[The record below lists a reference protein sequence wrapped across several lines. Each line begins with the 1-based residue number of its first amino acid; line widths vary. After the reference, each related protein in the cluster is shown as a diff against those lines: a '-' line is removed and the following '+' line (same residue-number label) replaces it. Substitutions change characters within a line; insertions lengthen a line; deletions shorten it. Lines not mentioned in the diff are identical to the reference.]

1 MEFDNSKF
9 ESNVKTT
16 MSTLDK
22 LKQALNFKGVQ
33 DGAEKSASN
42 ISTLGSAVQTVGAR
56 FSSLEVI
63 GITALSNI
71 TNKAINAGEQMLKS
85 LTIEPVS
92 SGFKEYELKMDSIRT
107 IMASTGESLATVNS
121 YLDELNKYSDETIYS
136 FSDMTANIGKFTNAG
151 VKLDKAVLAIKG
163 VANEAAVSGANANE
177 ASRAMYNF
185 AQALSA
191 GYVKLIDWKSIENA
205 NMATVEFKQELLN
218 TAVALKTVEEQADG
232 TYKVL
237 TTNATGSTM
246 DETISA
252 TKNFNDSLAYQWMT
266 TEVLTNTLA
275 NYADT
280 TTAIGA
286 KAQKAATEV
295 ATFSKAID
303 TLREAAGSGWA
314 QTWQTIIGDREQATE
329 LFTTM
334 VNGIS
339 DIIQKSADARNN
351 MAEMVMNSSWEKLS
365 KKITDTGLSL
375 DTFQDRAAEVAKKYG
390 IDVDRL
396 IKLDGSFGESL
407 KRGWLNA
414 DIFRETLLSLIDG
427 VTGTTG
433 AMTDAESA
441 LSKYSELV
449 RQIIQGDFGNG
460 ADRIKAL
467 TDAGYDYAAVQAL
480 VNKVCYGGKL
490 TVDDMT
496 GSLLQMSDAELK
508 ATGLTED
515 QVKALRALEIEAKYS
530 GTSVSELIDSLSKPS
545 GRELLFSTMEHSISA
560 LKKSMEAIRKAWKN
574 VFPTK
579 MVSQGI
585 YTALAAVE
593 KFSEKLDF
601 NYSTGKKLTTAFE
614 GLFNILDLIRMVIS
628 GGVGLGFRV
637 LKQVME
643 NLGINVLDLAASA
656 GEAISKFHDWVVEN
670 SFIADG
676 ITLVADAIT
685 DAIEM
690 VSKWIAKIKELPQTS
705 ILVSRAMAAIQNGY
719 ATAKTFMS
727 GAVERIGAF
736 IDRLKA
742 MDGISLSNIQI
753 ALKDFWTNV
762 ASYFLNVNSIED
774 NIKSL
779 WNYLQT
785 FISNIRAGGDTAKN
799 AIIGLKDAILQQL
812 SVFVDSIGDKI
823 GIAGDKL
830 GDFGDKISEVFGK
843 VQEFLGNIPWG
854 NVAAIAGMAG
864 GLIGVVKIVNKIRDA
879 FDVFDVIGKIVDAY
893 NLEAQIKKVKAYVE
907 LIKSINITILTTAAA
922 VWIVVDALRRLQD
935 VTLDSDMIAK
945 AALVVEVLGVLMGI
959 TKLIGG
965 KTSGFGILAMA
976 IGIKV
981 IIALLDDIMEVDVDR
996 VMDNI
1001 NKLSIVMGMVA
1012 ALLLVS
1018 NLGNWKGGVALLT
1031 MSLGLTLLLGVVKIA
1046 SAMKTSTIDKGVSAL
1061 WKMFSFIGVFELL
1074 SLAAKNALKAAAGVA
1089 LLSVAIGMLLADIV
1103 LIGLLDERTVD
1114 YGITVLAK
1122 LMGLVDIMMLFSSA
1136 TGKGNWK
1143 SIAALAAV
1151 IATLTGS
1158 LVLLSFCDPES
1169 IKPATACLSALIGM
1183 FSLME
1188 GTSAFTKNAS
1198 TGPIVTMGI
1207 VVAALGGIL
1216 IAISKWSNPDTLIPS
1231 AEALS
1236 LLMASLS
1243 VSLLII
1249 SNAKSVSTSALG
1261 ALAGIALITGLLGLM
1276 LAGLSQIT
1284 DPTTIMPLTI
1294 SLAIMLGTFVAA
1306 LTVLSLVGPIA
1317 SGAVAGLE
1325 ALGIVVTAITAF
1337 IVLVGG
1343 INELCPELET
1353 FLDSGITVLNKVA
1366 SGIGQFVGNLIS
1378 GIGIGVTDG
1387 LPAIGEN
1394 IKAFT
1399 DSLAGVDSSSVDAAT
1414 SIASVIVALSAANVL
1429 DGLAGLLNFF
1439 SGSSSTS
1446 SWADSMAEL
1455 GEAMASFSESISGLS
1470 DDAVTKAGL
1479 AADVMDKMIEVT
1491 KLVPKEGGIIQKIAG
1506 TSDIGKFGQSMVS
1519 AAVAIINF
1527 DNQTSVLTEDNV
1539 AKAELAA
1546 NIISK
1551 MTEVAELVPKEGGI
1565 VQKIA
1570 GTSDIGK
1577 FGQSMVSAA
1586 VAIINFDNQTSVLT
1600 EDNVAKAELA
1610 ANIISKMTEVAELVP
1625 KEGGIV
1631 QKIAG
1636 STSIDNF
1643 GASMASAGYS
1653 VQQFCSAVKDVS
1665 STDVVHSAYVFTI
1678 MQNIIDAGDLA
1689 VGLDSDFYMIDW
1701 DAFKAGAANMADGL
1715 LTFTN
1720 SFSGL
1725 TTGDITSA
1733 KSAISALKEVLD
1745 IAGSFNSSSSLV
1757 STTAVIGFKAFC
1769 IALSECGPKIVS
1781 FARVMTGTSS
1791 STISTSVSKLKQIID
1806 LASLVKS
1813 SDLSAL
1819 STLSSS
1825 LNSLSSLNFGTSNFQ
1840 NGGEQLS
1847 KGINSMMN
1855 SATESISGSI
1865 SKMTNAMTK
1874 VVSATAKVAQSQ
1886 ASKFSMIGLTYAIK
1900 MAAGLSSGRSR
1911 VSTNAGAVA
1920 ASGARGANG
1929 YYYSYYN
1936 AGAYMVSGFAKGI
1949 RDNTYL
1955 SVTASKEMALK
1966 ALNAAKAILKEH
1978 SPSRAMYQVGAY
1990 AGEGFANGLNAYS
2003 NTSYI
2008 VGGNV
2013 ANQAIEAMRDAVS
2026 SVNSVLA
2033 SDLDATPT
2041 IRPVMDLSDVQSGM
2055 STIGSIF
2062 NSSTLGSYGAA
2073 RSVNRLMNLRSQ
2085 YANNNDI
2092 VNAVNGLKSALAGSS
2107 GDTYQIN
2114 GITYDDGSNI
2124 SDAVKTIVRAVTTG
2138 RRV

>member
-1 MEFDNSKF
+1 MSKTIDDRVVQMEFDNSKF

-163 VANEAAVSGANANE
+163 VANEAAVSGVNANE

-191 GYVKLIDWKSIENA
+191 GYVKLIDWKSIEYA

-508 ATGLTED
+508 AAGLTED
-515 QVKALRALEIEAKYS
+515 QVKALRSLEVQAKYS

-560 LKKSMEAIRKAWKN
+560 LKKSIEAIRKAWKN

-685 DAIEM
+685 DAIKM
-690 VSKWIAKIKELPQTS
+690 VSKWVAKIKELPQTS

-727 GAVERIGAF
+727 GAVERIEAMKRVGFKKSTKLLVGTMDGYAYKDYWT
-736 IDRLKA
+736 IDR
-742 MDGISLSNIQI
+742 
-753 ALKDFWTNV
+753 
-762 ASYFLNVNSIED
+762 
-774 NIKSL
+774 
-779 WNYLQT
+779 
-785 FISNIRAGGDTAKN
+785 
-799 AIIGLKDAILQQL
+799 
-812 SVFVDSIGDKI
+812 
-823 GIAGDKL
+823 
-830 GDFGDKISEVFGK
+830 
-843 VQEFLGNIPWG
+843 
-854 NVAAIAGMAG
+854 
-864 GLIGVVKIVNKIRDA
+864 
-879 FDVFDVIGKIVDAY
+879 
-893 NLEAQIKKVKAYVE
+893 
-907 LIKSINITILTTAAA
+907 
-922 VWIVVDALRRLQD
+922 
-935 VTLDSDMIAK
+935 
-945 AALVVEVLGVLMGI
+945 
-959 TKLIGG
+959 
-965 KTSGFGILAMA
+965 
-976 IGIKV
+976 
-981 IIALLDDIMEVDVDR
+981 
-996 VMDNI
+996 
-1001 NKLSIVMGMVA
+1001 
-1012 ALLLVS
+1012 
-1018 NLGNWKGGVALLT
+1018 
-1031 MSLGLTLLLGVVKIA
+1031 
-1046 SAMKTSTIDKGVSAL
+1046 
-1061 WKMFSFIGVFELL
+1061 
-1074 SLAAKNALKAAAGVA
+1074 
-1089 LLSVAIGMLLADIV
+1089 
-1103 LIGLLDERTVD
+1103 
-1114 YGITVLAK
+1114 
-1122 LMGLVDIMMLFSSA
+1122 
-1136 TGKGNWK
+1136 
-1143 SIAALAAV
+1143 
-1151 IATLTGS
+1151 
-1158 LVLLSFCDPES
+1158 
-1169 IKPATACLSALIGM
+1169 
-1183 FSLME
+1183 
-1188 GTSAFTKNAS
+1188 
-1198 TGPIVTMGI
+1198 
-1207 VVAALGGIL
+1207 
-1216 IAISKWSNPDTLIPS
+1216 
-1231 AEALS
+1231 
-1236 LLMASLS
+1236 
-1243 VSLLII
+1243 
-1249 SNAKSVSTSALG
+1249 
-1261 ALAGIALITGLLGLM
+1261 
-1276 LAGLSQIT
+1276 
-1284 DPTTIMPLTI
+1284 
-1294 SLAIMLGTFVAA
+1294 
-1306 LTVLSLVGPIA
+1306 
-1317 SGAVAGLE
+1317 
-1325 ALGIVVTAITAF
+1325 
-1337 IVLVGG
+1337 
-1343 INELCPELET
+1343 
-1353 FLDSGITVLNKVA
+1353 
-1366 SGIGQFVGNLIS
+1366 
-1378 GIGIGVTDG
+1378 
-1387 LPAIGEN
+1387 
-1394 IKAFT
+1394 
-1399 DSLAGVDSSSVDAAT
+1399 
-1414 SIASVIVALSAANVL
+1414 
-1429 DGLAGLLNFF
+1429 
-1439 SGSSSTS
+1439 
-1446 SWADSMAEL
+1446 
-1455 GEAMASFSESISGLS
+1455 
-1470 DDAVTKAGL
+1470 
-1479 AADVMDKMIEVT
+1479 
-1491 KLVPKEGGIIQKIAG
+1491 
-1506 TSDIGKFGQSMVS
+1506 
-1519 AAVAIINF
+1519 
-1527 DNQTSVLTEDNV
+1527 
-1539 AKAELAA
+1539 
-1546 NIISK
+1546 
-1551 MTEVAELVPKEGGI
+1551 
-1565 VQKIA
+1565 
-1570 GTSDIGK
+1570 
-1577 FGQSMVSAA
+1577 
-1586 VAIINFDNQTSVLT
+1586 
-1600 EDNVAKAELA
+1600 
-1610 ANIISKMTEVAELVP
+1610 
-1625 KEGGIV
+1625 
-1631 QKIAG
+1631 
-1636 STSIDNF
+1636 
-1643 GASMASAGYS
+1643 
-1653 VQQFCSAVKDVS
+1653 
-1665 STDVVHSAYVFTI
+1665 
-1678 MQNIIDAGDLA
+1678 
-1689 VGLDSDFYMIDW
+1689 
-1701 DAFKAGAANMADGL
+1701 
-1715 LTFTN
+1715 
-1720 SFSGL
+1720 
-1725 TTGDITSA
+1725 
-1733 KSAISALKEVLD
+1733 
-1745 IAGSFNSSSSLV
+1745 
-1757 STTAVIGFKAFC
+1757 
-1769 IALSECGPKIVS
+1769 
-1781 FARVMTGTSS
+1781 
-1791 STISTSVSKLKQIID
+1791 
-1806 LASLVKS
+1806 
-1813 SDLSAL
+1813 
-1819 STLSSS
+1819 
-1825 LNSLSSLNFGTSNFQ
+1825 
-1840 NGGEQLS
+1840 
-1847 KGINSMMN
+1847 
-1855 SATESISGSI
+1855 
-1865 SKMTNAMTK
+1865 
-1874 VVSATAKVAQSQ
+1874 
-1886 ASKFSMIGLTYAIK
+1886 
-1900 MAAGLSSGRSR
+1900 
-1911 VSTNAGAVA
+1911 
-1920 ASGARGANG
+1920 
-1929 YYYSYYN
+1929 
-1936 AGAYMVSGFAKGI
+1936 
-1949 RDNTYL
+1949 
-1955 SVTASKEMALK
+1955 
-1966 ALNAAKAILKEH
+1966 
-1978 SPSRAMYQVGAY
+1978 
-1990 AGEGFANGLNAYS
+1990 
-2003 NTSYI
+2003 
-2008 VGGNV
+2008 
-2013 ANQAIEAMRDAVS
+2013 
-2026 SVNSVLA
+2026 
-2033 SDLDATPT
+2033 
-2041 IRPVMDLSDVQSGM
+2041 
-2055 STIGSIF
+2055 
-2062 NSSTLGSYGAA
+2062 
-2073 RSVNRLMNLRSQ
+2073 
-2085 YANNNDI
+2085 
-2092 VNAVNGLKSALAGSS
+2092 
-2107 GDTYQIN
+2107 
-2114 GITYDDGSNI
+2114 
-2124 SDAVKTIVRAVTTG
+2124 
-2138 RRV
+2138 

>member
-1 MEFDNSKF
+1 MSKTIDDRVVQMEFDNSKF

-508 ATGLTED
+508 AAGLTED
-515 QVKALRALEIEAKYS
+515 QVKALRSLEVQAKYS

-560 LKKSMEAIRKAWKN
+560 LKKSIEAIRKAWKN

-685 DAIEM
+685 DAIKM
-690 VSKWIAKIKELPQTS
+690 VSKWVAKIKELPQTS

-727 GAVERIGAF
+727 GAVERIEAF

-742 MDGISLSNIQI
+742 MDGISLGNIQD
-753 ALKDFWTNV
+753 ALEDFWTNV
-762 ASYFLNVNSIED
+762 VGYFLNVDSIED
-774 NIKSL
+774 KIKSF
-779 WNYLQT
+779 WSYLRI
-785 FISNIRAGGDTAKN
+785 FISNIRAGGDSAKN
-799 AIIGLKDAILQQL
+799 AIIGLKDSILQQL
-812 SVFVDSIGDKI
+812 SAFVSSIGDKI

-830 GDFGDKISEVFGK
+830 GGFSDKISEVFGK
-843 VQEFLGNIPWG
+843 VQEFLGDIPWG
-854 NVAAIAGMAG
+854 NVAALAGVAGVLTIIAKIAKKIKDLASPLD
-864 GLIGVVKIVNKIRDA
+864 LISDA
-879 FDVFDVIGKIVDAY
+879 LDAY
-893 NLEAQIKKVKAYVE
+893 KTKAKAEKIQAIADV
-907 LIKSINITILTTAAA
+907 IKSIALAIAATAAA
-922 VWIVVDALRRLQD
+922 IWVVVDALKNLQD
-935 VTLDSDMIAK
+935 ITLNSDLISKVTLVVG
-945 AALVVEVLGVLMGI
+945 ALGGLMAI
-959 TKLIGG
+959 SKFTGG
-965 KTSGFGILAMA
+965 KANGFGILAMA
-976 IGIKV
+976 VGIKIV
-981 IIALLDDIMEVDVDR
+981 IALLDDIMAIDVDN
-996 VMDNI
+996 VKAHIDQ
-1001 NKLSIVMGMVA
+1001 LGIVLGMLA
-1012 ALLLVS
+1012 SLLLVS

-1122 LMGLVDIMMLFSSA
+1122 FMGLVDIMMLFSNA

-1158 LVLLSFCDPES
+1158 LVRLSFCDPES

-1198 TGPIVTMGI
+1198 TGPIVAMGI

-1216 IAISKWSNPDTLIPS
+1216 IAISKWPNPDALIPS

-1236 LLMASLS
+1236 LLMAALS

-1261 ALAGIALITGLLGLM
+1261 ALAGIVLITGLLGLM

-1317 SGAVAGLE
+1317 NGAVAGLE

-1343 INELCPELET
+1343 INELCPDLET
-1353 FLDSGITVLNKVA
+1353 FLDSGIPVLNKVA

-1414 SIASVIVALSAANVL
+1414 SIASVIVALSASSVL
-1429 DGLAGLLNFF
+1429 DG
-1439 SGSSSTS
+1439 
-1446 SWADSMAEL
+1446 
-1455 GEAMASFSESISGLS
+1455 ISGLLSNLTGNSEGWEDKLASFGTAFKSFADSIS
-1470 DDAVTKAGL
+1470 DIPDDTVDKTKTVIDIMTPLIEVANKIPNSGGWFGKIVGDNDIDTFGDMMESFGESITAFSNAIEGIDSS
-1479 AADVMDKMIEVT
+1479 AADHAYYAYRVASNVIEAAKLFTGDASDTYFLNVNLKIFKNNASGLGDAITAFCDAFANLNMDDVNVVT
-1491 KLVPKEGGIIQKIAG
+1491 GIIDEFQNAINVVNTTTFPNG
-1506 TSDIGKFGQSMVS
+1506 STLTSFTTFS
-1519 AAVAIINF
+1519 AALSKVAPNIASYVNTMSGITATGVATAVSNLSKF
-1527 DNQTSVLTEDNV
+1527 ADSAEVL
-1539 AKAELAA
+1539 A
-1546 NIISK
+1546 
-1551 MTEVAELVPKEGGI
+1551 GI
-1565 VQKIA
+1565 
-1570 GTSDIGK
+1570 D
-1577 FGQSMVSAA
+1577 SATLDSA
-1586 VAIINFDNQTSVLT
+1586 FSSL
-1600 EDNVAKAELA
+1600 
-1610 ANIISKMTEVAELVP
+1610 
-1625 KEGGIV
+1625 
-1631 QKIAG
+1631 G
-1636 STSIDNF
+1636 SL
-1643 GASMASAGYS
+1643 
-1653 VQQFCSAVKDVS
+1653 Q
-1665 STDVVHSAYVFTI
+1665 
-1678 MQNIIDAGDLA
+1678 
-1689 VGLDSDFYMIDW
+1689 GLD
-1701 DAFKAGAANMADGL
+1701 
-1715 LTFTN
+1715 FT
-1720 SFSGL
+1720 SGL
-1725 TTGDITSA
+1725 Q
-1733 KSAISALKEVLD
+1733 KSD
-1745 IAGSFNSSSSLV
+1745 
-1757 STTAVIGFKAFC
+1757 
-1769 IALSECGPKIVS
+1769 
-1781 FARVMTGTSS
+1781 
-1791 STISTSVSKLKQIID
+1791 
-1806 LASLVKS
+1806 
-1813 SDLSAL
+1813 
-1819 STLSSS
+1819 
-1825 LNSLSSLNFGTSNFQ
+1825 
-1840 NGGEQLS
+1840 EQLS

-1990 AGEGFANGLNAYS
+1990 AGEGFANGLSAYS

>member
-1 MEFDNSKF
+1 MSKTIDDRVVQMEFDNSKF

-508 ATGLTED
+508 AAGLTED
-515 QVKALRALEIEAKYS
+515 QVKALRSLEVQAKYS

-560 LKKSMEAIRKAWKN
+560 LKKSIEAIRKAWKN

-685 DAIEM
+685 DAIKM
-690 VSKWIAKIKELPQTS
+690 VSKWVAKIKELPQTS

-727 GAVERIGAF
+727 GAVERIEAF

-742 MDGISLSNIQI
+742 MDGISLGNIQN
-753 ALKDFWTNV
+753 ALEDFWTNV
-762 ASYFLNVNSIED
+762 VGYFLNVDSIED
-774 NIKSL
+774 KIKSF
-779 WNYLQT
+779 WSYLRI
-785 FISNIRAGGDTAKN
+785 FISNIRAGGDSAKN
-799 AIIGLKDAILQQL
+799 AIIGLKDSILQQL
-812 SVFVDSIGDKI
+812 SAFVSSIGDKI

-830 GDFGDKISEVFGK
+830 GGFSDKISEVFGK
-843 VQEFLGNIPWG
+843 VQEFLGDIPWG
-854 NVAAIAGMAG
+854 NVAALAGVAGVLTIIAKIAKKIKDLASPLD
-864 GLIGVVKIVNKIRDA
+864 LISDA
-879 FDVFDVIGKIVDAY
+879 LDAY
-893 NLEAQIKKVKAYVE
+893 KTKAKAEKIQAIADV
-907 LIKSINITILTTAAA
+907 IKSIALAIAATAAA
-922 VWIVVDALRRLQD
+922 IWVVVDALKNLQD
-935 VTLDSDMIAK
+935 ITLNSDLISKVTLVVG
-945 AALVVEVLGVLMGI
+945 ALGGLMAI
-959 TKLIGG
+959 SKFTGG
-965 KTSGFGILAMA
+965 KANGFGILAMA
-976 IGIKV
+976 VGIKIV
-981 IIALLDDIMEVDVDR
+981 IALLDDIMAIDVDN
-996 VMDNI
+996 VKAHIDQ
-1001 NKLSIVMGMVA
+1001 LGIVLGMLA
-1012 ALLLVS
+1012 SLLLVS

-1198 TGPIVTMGI
+1198 TGPIVAMGI

-1414 SIASVIVALSAANVL
+1414 SIASVIVALSASSVL
-1429 DGLAGLLNFF
+1429 DG
-1439 SGSSSTS
+1439 
-1446 SWADSMAEL
+1446 
-1455 GEAMASFSESISGLS
+1455 ISGLLSNLTGNSEGWEDKLASFGTAFKSFADSIS
-1470 DDAVTKAGL
+1470 DIPDDTVDKTKTVIDIMTPL
-1479 AADVMDKMIEVT
+1479 IEVANKIPNSGGWLGKIVGDNDIDT
-1491 KLVPKEGGIIQKIAG
+1491 FGDMMESFGESITAFSNAIEGI
-1506 TSDIGKFGQSMVS
+1506 SEDSV
-1519 AAVAIINF
+1519 
-1527 DNQTSVLTEDNV
+1527 DN
-1539 AKAELAA
+1539 A
-1546 NIISK
+1546 
-1551 MTEVAELVPKEGGI
+1551 
-1565 VQKIA
+1565 
-1570 GTSDIGK
+1570 
-1577 FGQSMVSAA
+1577 
-1586 VAIINFDNQTSVLT
+1586 
-1600 EDNVAKAELA
+1600 
-1610 ANIISKMTEVAELVP
+1610 
-1625 KEGGIV
+1625 
-1631 QKIAG
+1631 
-1636 STSIDNF
+1636 
-1643 GASMASAGYS
+1643 
-1653 VQQFCSAVKDVS
+1653 
-1665 STDVVHSAYVFTI
+1665 
-1678 MQNIIDAGDLA
+1678 
-1689 VGLDSDFYMIDW
+1689 
-1701 DAFKAGAANMADGL
+1701 
-1715 LTFTN
+1715 
-1720 SFSGL
+1720 
-1725 TTGDITSA
+1725 
-1733 KSAISALKEVLD
+1733 
-1745 IAGSFNSSSSLV
+1745 
-1757 STTAVIGFKAFC
+1757 
-1769 IALSECGPKIVS
+1769 KIVS
-1781 FARVMTGTSS
+1781 EVMGYITDIANNVPNSGGWLGKIVGDNDIDTFGDMMESFGESITAFSNAIEGIDSSAADHAYYAYRVASNVIEAAKLFTGDASDTYFLNVNWEIFKNNASGLGDAITAFCDAFANLNMDDVNVVTG
-1791 STISTSVSKLKQIID
+1791 IID
-1806 LASLVKS
+1806 EFQNAINVVNTTTFPNGSTLTSFTTFSA
-1813 SDLSAL
+1813 AL
-1819 STLSSS
+1819 SKVAPNIASYVNTMSGITATGVATAVSNLSKFADSAEVLAGIDSATLDSAFSS
-1825 LNSLSSLNFGTSNFQ
+1825 LDSLQGLDFTSGLQ
-1840 NGGEQLS
+1840 KSDEQLS

-1990 AGEGFANGLNAYS
+1990 AGEGFANGLSAYS

>member
-1 MEFDNSKF
+1 MSKTIDDRVVQMEFDNSKF

-237 TTNATGSTM
+237 TTNAAGSTM

-365 KKITDTGLSL
+365 KKITDTGISL

-390 IDVDRL
+390 IDVERL

-433 AMTDAESA
+433 AVLSAEDALTKYSA
-441 LSKYSELV
+441 LVKS
-449 RQIIQGDFGNG
+449 IIHGDYGNG
-460 ADRIKAL
+460 EARVKAL
-467 TDAGYDYAAVQAL
+467 TAAGYDYAAVQAL

-508 ATGLTED
+508 AAGLTED

-685 DAIEM
+685 DAIKM
-690 VSKWIAKIKELPQTS
+690 VSKWIAKIKELLQTS

-719 ATAKTFMS
+719 ATAKMFMS

-742 MDGISLSNIQI
+742 MDGISLGNIQD
-753 ALKDFWTNV
+753 ALEDFWTNV
-762 ASYFLNVNSIED
+762 VGYFLNVDSIED
-774 NIKSL
+774 KIKSF
-779 WNYLQT
+779 WSYLRI
-785 FISNIRAGGDTAKN
+785 FISNIRAGGDSAKN
-799 AIIGLKDAILQQL
+799 AIIGLKDSILQQL
-812 SVFVDSIGDKI
+812 SAFVSSIGDKI

-830 GDFGDKISEVFGK
+830 GGFSDKISEVFGK
-843 VQEFLGNIPWG
+843 VQEFLGDIPWG
-854 NVAAIAGMAG
+854 NVAALAGVAGVLTIIAKIAKKIKDLASPLD
-864 GLIGVVKIVNKIRDA
+864 LISDA
-879 FDVFDVIGKIVDAY
+879 LDAY
-893 NLEAQIKKVKAYVE
+893 KTKAKAEKIQAIADV
-907 LIKSINITILTTAAA
+907 IKSIALAIAATAAA
-922 VWIVVDALRRLQD
+922 IWVVVDALKNLQD
-935 VTLDSDMIAK
+935 ITLNSDLISKVTLVVG
-945 AALVVEVLGVLMGI
+945 ALGGLMAI
-959 TKLIGG
+959 SKFTGG
-965 KTSGFGILAMA
+965 KANGFGILAMA
-976 IGIKV
+976 VGIKIV
-981 IIALLDDIMEVDVDR
+981 IALLDDIMAIDVDN
-996 VMDNI
+996 VKAHIDQ
-1001 NKLSIVMGMVA
+1001 LGIVLGMLA
-1012 ALLLVS
+1012 SLLLVS

-1089 LLSVAIGMLLADIV
+1089 LLSVAIGMLLTDIV

-1122 LMGLVDIMMLFSSA
+1122 FMGLVDIMMLFSSA

-1188 GTSAFTKNAS
+1188 GISAFTKDAS

-1216 IAISKWSNPDTLIPS
+1216 IAISKWSNPDTLIPF

-1455 GEAMASFSESISGLS
+1455 GEAMVSFSESISGLS
-1470 DDAVTKAGL
+1470 DDAVTKAGS

-1527 DNQTSVLTEDNV
+1527 DNQTSVLTEDNA

-1546 NIISK
+1546 NIIRK
-1551 MTEVAELVPKEGGI
+1551 MTEVAELVPK
-1565 VQKIA
+1565 
-1570 GTSDIGK
+1570 D
-1577 FGQSMVSAA
+1577 
-1586 VAIINFDNQTSVLT
+1586 
-1600 EDNVAKAELA
+1600 
-1610 ANIISKMTEVAELVP
+1610 
-1625 KEGGIV
+1625 GGIV

-1636 STSIDNF
+1636 STGIDNF

-1665 STDVVHSAYVFTI
+1665 STDVVHSAHVFTI

-1715 LTFTN
+1715 LAFTN

-1990 AGEGFANGLNAYS
+1990 AGEGFANGLSAYS

>member
-1 MEFDNSKF
+1 MSKTIDDRVVQMEFDNSKF
-9 ESNVKTT
+9 EGNVKTT
-16 MSTLDK
+16 MSTLEK

-42 ISTLGSAVQTVGAR
+42 ISTLGSTVQTVGAR

-92 SGFKEYELKMDSIRT
+92 SGFQEYELKMDSIRT

-121 YLDELNKYSDETIYS
+121 YLNELNKYSDETIYS
-136 FSDMTANIGKFTNAG
+136 FSDMTQNIGKFTNAG

-237 TTNATGSTM
+237 TTNAAGSTM
-246 DETISA
+246 DDTISA

-303 TLREAAGSGWA
+303 TLQEAAGSGWA
-314 QTWQTIIGDREQATE
+314 QTWQTIIGDREEATE
-329 LFTTM
+329 LFTVM

-396 IKLDGSFGESL
+396 IKRDGSFGESL

-480 VNKVCYGGKL
+480 VNKVVAGGTL
-490 TVDDMT
+490 TIDDMT
-496 GSLLQMSDAELK
+496 GSLLSMTDAELK
-508 ATGLTED
+508 TSGLTDD
-515 QVKALRALEIEAKYS
+515 QVRALRALEIEAKYS
-530 GTSVSELIDSLSKPS
+530 NTSVSELIDNLTKPS

-585 YTALAAVE
+585 YNALAAVE

-656 GEAISKFHDWVVEN
+656 GEAITKFHDWVVEN

-676 ITLVADAIT
+676 VKVVADIIT
-685 DAIEM
+685 DAINV

-705 ILVSRAMAAIQNGY
+705 MLVSRAMAAIQNGY

-742 MDGISLSNIQI
+742 MDGISLGNIQD
-753 ALKDFWTNV
+753 ALEDFWTNV
-762 ASYFLNVNSIED
+762 VGYFLNVDSIED
-774 NIKSL
+774 KIKSF
-779 WNYLQT
+779 WSYLQI
-785 FISNIRAGGDTAKN
+785 FISNIRAGGDNAKN
-799 AIIGLKDAILQQL
+799 AIIGLKDSILQQL
-812 SVFVDSIGDKI
+812 SAFVSSIGEKI

-830 GDFGDKISEVFGK
+830 GGFGDKISEVFGK
-843 VQEFLGNIPWG
+843 VQEFLGDIPLG
-854 NVAAIAGMAG
+854 NVAAFAGVAG
-864 GLIGVVKIVNKIRDA
+864 ILTIIVKIAKKIKDLASPLDLISDA
-879 FDVFDVIGKIVDAY
+879 LDAY
-893 NLEAQIKKVKAYVE
+893 KTKAKAEKIQAIADV
-907 LIKSINITILTTAAA
+907 IKSIALAIAATAAA
-922 VWIVVDALRRLQD
+922 IWIVVDALKNLQD
-935 VTLDSDMIAK
+935 ITLNSDLISKVTLVVG
-945 AALVVEVLGVLMGI
+945 ALGGLMAI
-959 TKLIGG
+959 SKFTGG
-965 KTSGFGILAMA
+965 KANGFGILAMA
-976 IGIKV
+976 VGIKIV
-981 IIALLDDIMEVDVDR
+981 IALLDDIMAIDVDN
-996 VMDNI
+996 VKAHIDQ
-1001 NKLSIVMGMVA
+1001 LGIVLGMLA
-1012 ALLLVS
+1012 SLLLVS

-1114 YGITVLAK
+1114 YGVTVLAK

-1151 IATLTGS
+1151 IATLTGA
-1158 LVLLSFCDPES
+1158 LVLLSLCDPES
-1169 IKPATACLSALIGM
+1169 IKPAAACLSALIGM

-1188 GTSAFTKNAS
+1188 GASGFTKDAS
-1198 TGPIVTMGI
+1198 KGSIVIMAA

-1216 IAISKWSNPDTLIPS
+1216 IAISKWSNPDALIPS

-1317 SGAVAGLE
+1317 NKAVAGLE
-1325 ALGIVVTAITAF
+1325 VLGIVVTAITAF

-1343 INELCPELET
+1343 INELCPDLET

-1378 GIGIGVTDG
+1378 GVGIGVTDG

-1399 DSLAGVDSSSVDAAT
+1399 DSLVGVDSSAVDAAT
-1414 SIASVIVALSAANVL
+1414 SIASVIVALSASSVL
-1429 DGLAGLLNFF
+1429 DG
-1439 SGSSSTS
+1439 
-1446 SWADSMAEL
+1446 
-1455 GEAMASFSESISGLS
+1455 ISGLLSNLTGNSEGWEDKLASFGTAFKSFADSIS
-1470 DDAVTKAGL
+1470 DIPDDTVDKAKAVIDIMTPLIEVSNEIPNSGGL
-1479 AADVMDKMIEVT
+1479 LGKIVGDNDIDTFGTMMESLGGSITAFSNTIEGIDSSAADHAYYAYRVASNVIEAEKLFTGDDSDTCFFNVNLETFKNNASGLGDAITAFCDAFANLNMDDVNVVT
-1491 KLVPKEGGIIQKIAG
+1491 GIINEFQNAINVVNTTTFPNG
-1506 TSDIGKFGQSMVS
+1506 STLTSFTTFS
-1519 AAVAIINF
+1519 AALSKVAPNIVSYVNTMSGITATGVATAVSNLSKF
-1527 DNQTSVLTEDNV
+1527 ADSAEVL
-1539 AKAELAA
+1539 A
-1546 NIISK
+1546 
-1551 MTEVAELVPKEGGI
+1551 GI
-1565 VQKIA
+1565 
-1570 GTSDIGK
+1570 D
-1577 FGQSMVSAA
+1577 SATLDSA
-1586 VAIINFDNQTSVLT
+1586 FSSL
-1600 EDNVAKAELA
+1600 
-1610 ANIISKMTEVAELVP
+1610 
-1625 KEGGIV
+1625 
-1631 QKIAG
+1631 G
-1636 STSIDNF
+1636 SL
-1643 GASMASAGYS
+1643 
-1653 VQQFCSAVKDVS
+1653 Q
-1665 STDVVHSAYVFTI
+1665 
-1678 MQNIIDAGDLA
+1678 
-1689 VGLDSDFYMIDW
+1689 GLD
-1701 DAFKAGAANMADGL
+1701 
-1715 LTFTN
+1715 FT
-1720 SFSGL
+1720 SGL
-1725 TTGDITSA
+1725 Q
-1733 KSAISALKEVLD
+1733 KSD
-1745 IAGSFNSSSSLV
+1745 
-1757 STTAVIGFKAFC
+1757 
-1769 IALSECGPKIVS
+1769 
-1781 FARVMTGTSS
+1781 
-1791 STISTSVSKLKQIID
+1791 KQ
-1806 LASLVKS
+1806 
-1813 SDLSAL
+1813 
-1819 STLSSS
+1819 
-1825 LNSLSSLNFGTSNFQ
+1825 F
-1840 NGGEQLS
+1840 S

-1886 ASKFSMIGLTYAIK
+1886 ASKFSTIGLTYAIK

-1920 ASGARGANG
+1920 ASGASGANS
-1929 YYYSYYN
+1929 YYYRYYS
-1936 AGAYMVSGFAKGI
+1936 AGSNLVSGFAQGI
-1949 RDNTYL
+1949 RDSTYL
-1955 SVTASKEMALK
+1955 STTASKEMALK
-1966 ALNAAKAILKEH
+1966 ALNAAKRILKEH

-1990 AGEGFANGLNAYS
+1990 AGEGFANGLTAYNGISYNAGE
-2003 NTSYI
+2003 T
-2008 VGGNV
+2008 V
-2013 ANQAIEAMRDAVS
+2013 ANQAITAMRDAVS
-2026 SVNSVLA
+2026 SVNAVLA
-2033 SDLDATPT
+2033 SDLDNTPT

-2055 STIGSIF
+2055 SMIGSIF
-2062 NSSTLGSYGAA
+2062 DSNGLSTYGSARGVTRMMNSRAQAVGT
-2073 RSVNRLMNLRSQ
+2073 M
-2085 YANNNDI
+2085 DI
-2092 VNAVNGLKSALAGSS
+2092 INAVKDLKSSVVGAS
-2107 GDTYQIN
+2107 GNTYQIN

-2124 SDAVKTIVRAVTTG
+2124 TEAVKTIVDAVTTRG
-2138 RRV
+2138 RV

>member
-1 MEFDNSKF
+1 MSKTIDDRVVQMEFDNSKF

-508 ATGLTED
+508 AAGLTED
-515 QVKALRALEIEAKYS
+515 QVKALRSLEIQAKYS

-560 LKKSMEAIRKAWKN
+560 LKKSIEAIRKAWKN

-601 NYSTGKKLTTAFE
+601 NYSTGKKLTIAFE

-685 DAIEM
+685 DAIKM
-690 VSKWIAKIKELPQTS
+690 VSKWVAKIKELPQTS

-742 MDGISLSNIQI
+742 MDGISLGNIQD
-753 ALKDFWTNV
+753 ALEDFWTNV
-762 ASYFLNVNSIED
+762 VGYFLNVDSIED
-774 NIKSL
+774 KIKSF
-779 WNYLQT
+779 WSYLRI
-785 FISNIRAGGDTAKN
+785 FISNIRAGGDSAKN
-799 AIIGLKDAILQQL
+799 AIIGLKDSILQQL
-812 SVFVDSIGDKI
+812 SAFVSSIGDKI

-830 GDFGDKISEVFGK
+830 GGFSDKISEVFGK
-843 VQEFLGNIPWG
+843 VQEFLGDIPWG
-854 NVAAIAGMAG
+854 NVAALAGVAGVLTIIAKIAKKIKDLASPLD
-864 GLIGVVKIVNKIRDA
+864 LISDA
-879 FDVFDVIGKIVDAY
+879 LDAY
-893 NLEAQIKKVKAYVE
+893 KTKAKAEKIQAIADV
-907 LIKSINITILTTAAA
+907 IKSIALAIAATAAA
-922 VWIVVDALRRLQD
+922 IWVVVDALKNLQD
-935 VTLDSDMIAK
+935 ITLNSDLISKVTLVVG
-945 AALVVEVLGVLMGI
+945 ALGGLMAI
-959 TKLIGG
+959 SKFTGG
-965 KTSGFGILAMA
+965 KANGFGILAMA
-976 IGIKV
+976 VGIKIV
-981 IIALLDDIMEVDVDR
+981 IALLDDIMAIDVDN
-996 VMDNI
+996 VKAHIDQ
-1001 NKLSIVMGMVA
+1001 LGIVLGMLA
-1012 ALLLVS
+1012 SLLLVS

-1122 LMGLVDIMMLFSSA
+1122 FMGLVDIMMLFSSA

-1570 GTSDIGK
+1570 G
-1577 FGQSMVSAA
+1577 
-1586 VAIINFDNQTSVLT
+1586 
-1600 EDNVAKAELA
+1600 
-1610 ANIISKMTEVAELVP
+1610 
-1625 KEGGIV
+1625 
-1631 QKIAG
+1631 

-1733 KSAISALKEVLD
+1733 KSAISALKEVFD

-1840 NGGEQLS
+1840 NGGEQFS
-1847 KGINSMMN
+1847 KGINSMMTA
-1855 SATESISGSI
+1855 ATKSISGSS
-1865 SKMTNAMTK
+1865 SKMMSAMTK

-1886 ASKFSMIGLTYAIK
+1886 ASKFSTIGLTYAIK
-1900 MAAGLSSGRSR
+1900 LAAGLNSGRSR
-1911 VSTNAGAVA
+1911 VSSSAATVA

-1990 AGEGFANGLNAYS
+1990 AGEGFANGLSAYS
-2003 NTSYI
+2003 NTSCI

-2013 ANQAIEAMRDAVS
+2013 ANQAIEAMRGAVS

-2055 STIGSIF
+2055 SMIGSIF

-2073 RSVNRLMNLRSQ
+2073 RSVNRLMNSRSQ

>member
-1 MEFDNSKF
+1 MSKTIDDRVVQMEFDNSKF

-218 TAVALKTVEEQADG
+218 TAVALKTVKEQADG

-508 ATGLTED
+508 AAGLTED
-515 QVKALRALEIEAKYS
+515 QVKALRSLEVQAKYS

-560 LKKSMEAIRKAWKN
+560 LKKSIEAIRKAWEN

-685 DAIEM
+685 DAIKM
-690 VSKWIAKIKELPQTS
+690 VSKWVAKIKELPQTS

-727 GAVERIGAF
+727 GAVERIEAF

-742 MDGISLSNIQI
+742 MDGISLGNIQD
-753 ALKDFWTNV
+753 ALEDFWTNV
-762 ASYFLNVNSIED
+762 VGYFLNVDSIED
-774 NIKSL
+774 KIKSF
-779 WNYLQT
+779 WSYLRI
-785 FISNIRAGGDTAKN
+785 FISNIRAGGDSAKN
-799 AIIGLKDAILQQL
+799 AIIGLKDSIFQQL
-812 SVFVDSIGDKI
+812 SAFVSSIGDKI

-830 GDFGDKISEVFGK
+830 GGFSDKISEVFGK
-843 VQEFLGNIPWG
+843 VQEFLGDIPWG
-854 NVAAIAGMAG
+854 NVTALAGVLTIIAKIAKKIKDLASPLDLISDALDAYKTKAKAEKIQAIA
-864 GLIGVVKIVNKIRDA
+864 
-879 FDVFDVIGKIVDAY
+879 DV
-893 NLEAQIKKVKAYVE
+893 
-907 LIKSINITILTTAAA
+907 IKSIAFAIAATAAA
-922 VWIVVDALRRLQD
+922 IWVVVDALKNLQD
-935 VTLDSDMIAK
+935 ITLNSDLISKVTLVVG
-945 AALVVEVLGVLMGI
+945 ALGGLMAI
-959 TKLIGG
+959 SKFTGG
-965 KTSGFGILAMA
+965 KANGFGILAMA
-976 IGIKV
+976 VGIKIV
-981 IIALLDDIMEVDVDR
+981 IALLDDIMAIDVDNAKAHI
-996 VMDNI
+996 DQ
-1001 NKLSIVMGMVA
+1001 LGIVLGMLA
-1012 ALLLVS
+1012 SLLLVS

-1143 SIAALAAV
+1143 SIAALGAV

-1249 SNAKSVSTSALG
+1249 SNAESVSTSALG
-1261 ALAGIALITGLLGLM
+1261 ALTGIALITGLLGLM

-1294 SLAIMLGTFVAA
+1294 SLAIMLETFVAA

-1317 SGAVAGLE
+1317 SGAVAGLG

-1353 FLDSGITVLNKVA
+1353 FLNSGITVLNKVA

-1455 GEAMASFSESISGLS
+1455 GEAMVSFSESISGLS
-1470 DDAVTKAGL
+1470 DDAIT
-1479 AADVMDKMIEVT
+1479 
-1491 KLVPKEGGIIQKIAG
+1491 
-1506 TSDIGKFGQSMVS
+1506 
-1519 AAVAIINF
+1519 
-1527 DNQTSVLTEDNV
+1527 
-1539 AKAELAA
+1539 KAELAA

-1551 MTEVAELVPKEGGI
+1551 MTEVAE
-1565 VQKIA
+1565 
-1570 GTSDIGK
+1570 S
-1577 FGQSMVSAA
+1577 
-1586 VAIINFDNQTSVLT
+1586 
-1600 EDNVAKAELA
+1600 
-1610 ANIISKMTEVAELVP
+1610 VP

-1643 GASMASAGYS
+1643 GDSMASAGYS
-1653 VQQFCSAVKDVS
+1653 VQQFCSAVKDVF
-1665 STDVVHSAYVFTI
+1665 STDVVHSEYVFTI

-1701 DAFKAGAANMADGL
+1701 DAFKVGAANMADGL

-1840 NGGEQLS
+1840 NGGEQFS

-1990 AGEGFANGLNAYS
+1990 AGEGFANGLSAYS

-2055 STIGSIF
+2055 SMIGSIF
-2062 NSSTLGSYGAA
+2062 DSSTLGSYGAA

>member
-1 MEFDNSKF
+1 MSKTIDDRVVQMEFDNSKF

-191 GYVKLIDWKSIENA
+191 GYVKLIDWKSIETS

-449 RQIIQGDFGNG
+449 RQIIQGDFGTG

-508 ATGLTED
+508 AAGLTED

-685 DAIEM
+685 DAIKM

-785 FISNIRAGGDTAKN
+785 FISNVRAGGDTAKN

-854 NVAAIAGMAG
+854 NVAVIAGMAG

-879 FDVFDVIGKIVDAY
+879 FDVFDVVGKIADAY
-893 NLEAQIKKVKAYVE
+893 SLEAKIKKVKAYVE

-945 AALVVEVLGVLMGI
+945 ATLVVEVLGVLMGI

-1089 LLSVAIGMLLADIV
+1089 LLSVAIGILLADIV

-1143 SIAALAAV
+1143 SIATLAAA

-1158 LVLLSFCDPES
+1158 LVLLSSCDPES

-1198 TGPIVTMGI
+1198 IGPIVVMGI

-1216 IAISKWSNPDTLIPS
+1216 IAISKWSNPDTLIPY

-1261 ALAGIALITGLLGLM
+1261 ALAGIVLITGLLGLM

-1414 SIASVIVALSAANVL
+1414 SIANVIVALSASSVL
-1429 DGLAGLLNFF
+1429 DG
-1439 SGSSSTS
+1439 
-1446 SWADSMAEL
+1446 
-1455 GEAMASFSESISGLS
+1455 ISGLLSNLTGNSEGWEDKLASFGTAFKSFADSIS
-1470 DDAVTKAGL
+1470 DIPHDTVDKTKTVIDTMTPLIEVANEIPNSGGWLGKIVGDNDIDAFGDMMESFGESITAFSNAIEGIDSS
-1479 AADVMDKMIEVT
+1479 AADHAYYAYRVASNVIEAA
-1491 KLVPKEGGIIQKIAG
+1491 KL
-1506 TSDIGKFGQSMVS
+1506 
-1519 AAVAIINF
+1519 
-1527 DNQTSVLTEDNV
+1527 
-1539 AKAELAA
+1539 
-1546 NIISK
+1546 
-1551 MTEVAELVPKEGGI
+1551 
-1565 VQKIA
+1565 
-1570 GTSDIGK
+1570 
-1577 FGQSMVSAA
+1577 
-1586 VAIINFDNQTSVLT
+1586 
-1600 EDNVAKAELA
+1600 
-1610 ANIISKMTEVAELVP
+1610 
-1625 KEGGIV
+1625 
-1631 QKIAG
+1631 
-1636 STSIDNF
+1636 
-1643 GASMASAGYS
+1643 
-1653 VQQFCSAVKDVS
+1653 
-1665 STDVVHSAYVFTI
+1665 FTG
-1678 MQNIIDAGDLA
+1678 DAGDTYFLNAKWKIFKNNASGLGDAITAFCDAFANLNMDDVNVVTGIIDEFQNATNVVKTTTFPNGSTLTSFTTFSAALSKVAPNIASYVNTMSGITATGVATAVSNLSKFADSAEVLA
-1689 VGLDSDFYMIDW
+1689 GIDSATLDS
-1701 DAFKAGAANMADGL
+1701 AF
-1715 LTFTN
+1715 
-1720 SFSGL
+1720 S
-1725 TTGDITSA
+1725 
-1733 KSAISALKEVLD
+1733 
-1745 IAGSFNSSSSLV
+1745 
-1757 STTAVIGFKAFC
+1757 
-1769 IALSECGPKIVS
+1769 
-1781 FARVMTGTSS
+1781 
-1791 STISTSVSKLKQIID
+1791 
-1806 LASLVKS
+1806 
-1813 SDLSAL
+1813 
-1819 STLSSS
+1819 
-1825 LNSLSSLNFGTSNFQ
+1825 SLSSLQGLDFTSGLQ
-1840 NGGEQLS
+1840 KSDKQLS

-1886 ASKFSMIGLTYAIK
+1886 ASKFSIIGLTYAIK

-1990 AGEGFANGLNAYS
+1990 AGEGFANGLSAYS